1 MPTRAVAITGLGL
14 VGAVGSSVAAWRAAA
29 AGEKSGLKRLTLFE
43 SELAAEIPVGQ
54 YDGDL
59 PADFAAARRPLTRRE
74 FKRMSRG
81 DLLALVAAAQA
92 TGEAGLSQ
100 TALSQGGVYL
110 GQSVCGTFSSER
122 YYVESWRNA
131 QNGVAQPRAGVNAL
145 YVHEPAQSVDV
156 LAREFGLGGPCT
168 SFMTACSSG
177 ANAIGRAAL
186 LIARGEAEVM
196 LAGGADS
203 LSRIT
208 LNGFHSLQLVS
219 PDGPRPFDAQRTGMT
234 VGEGAGMLVLES
246 LEHAKAR
253 GAKIPALLSGYGHSC
268 DAHHLTAPHPQGAGA
283 FAAMKDALRS
293 AELEPGDIGYINAH
307 GTSTLDND
315 RTEAL
320 AIARLFG
327 DAAVP
332 VSSTMRF
339 FGHTLAA
346 SGAMKAVLCVEALR
360 QRKLWPNLG
369 LRTAL
374 AEAQLDLVREIRQ
387 APGLKHVLSNSF
399 GFGGNN
405 AALVFTRVD
414 P

>member
-14 VGAVGSSVAAWRAAA
+14 VGAVGGSVAAWRDAAA
-29 AGEKSGLKRLTLFE
+29 RGHSGLKRLTLFE

-59 PADFAAARRPLTRRE
+59 PADFAAARRTLTRRE
-74 FKRMSRG
+74 LKRVSRG
-81 DLLALVAAAQA
+81 DLLAMVAAAQA
-92 TGEAGLSQ
+92 TRETGLPP
-100 TALSQGGVYL
+100 TALSQAGVYL

-131 QNGVAQPRAGVNAL
+131 QSGAPQPRTDINAL

-186 LIARGEAEVM
+186 LIARGEVDVM

-234 VGEGAGMLVLES
+234 VGEGAGMLVLEA
-246 LEHAKAR
+246 LEHASAR
-253 GAKIPALLSGYGHSC
+253 GATVLALLSGYGHSC

-283 FAAMKDALRS
+283 FAAMKGALRS
-293 AELEPGDIGYINAH
+293 AGLQPGDIGYINAH

-327 DAAVP
+327 EAAVP

-360 QRKLWPNLG
+360 QRQLWSNLG
-369 LRTAL
+369 LRSPLTDAR
-374 AEAQLDLVREIRQ
+374 LDLVRETRN

-405 AALVFTRVD
+405 AALVFSGTG